1 MALNMDMTI
10 LIVDDSGTMRI
21 MFKQMLQKAGF
32 KNFVV
37 AINGEDAIE
46 KLKDATVDVV
56 VSDWNMPK
64 MDGLELLK
72 WLREQD
78 KYKSLPFIMAT
89 AQGDKTQQAIVK
101 DAGGNNH
108 IAKPF
113 DAGQIRKKIEEV
125 FGVDD
130 DEEEKYEREV
140 MDGKVLINVAHIQ
153 ITDHLIL
160 GILKHQIETGE
171 VVPDYFDLKTHCLP
185 GWNPVQDAIEQDSID
200 CAFVLAPIGMD
211 LFAFGSPIRLTL
223 FAHKNGSTF
232 VRNKNYDHRFDS
244 LQSFYKYK
252 VVNLPHKMSV
262 HNMLAFKFL
271 KELGLRPGVP
281 GKSSINVRFEV
292 IPPIKMGTVMKEND
306 DVAGFIV
313 AEPIASKSIALGIS
327 ELEYFSA
334 SRWENHPCCV
344 VVMQED
350 FIAQFPDAAQEFT
363 SLLVKAGK
371 FVENN
376 LELAAQ
382 IAVDFLDPKKA
393 IGLTPE
399 VLMRVLSLPQG
410 IKMND
415 LYPVIEDLD
424 TIQQYMFNKMGIGK
438 LIDLNEF
445 VDLRF
450 AEVACKS

>member
-1 MALNMDMTI
+1 
-10 LIVDDSGTMRI
+10 
-21 MFKQMLQKAGF
+21 MLTKAGF

-46 KLKDATVDVV
+46 KLKDATVDLVI
-56 VSDWNMPK
+56 SDWNMPK

-89 AQGDKTQQAIVK
+89 AQGDKTQQAIVL

-113 DAGQIRKKIEEV
+113 DAEQIKKKVDETFGEE
-125 FGVDD
+125 D
-130 DEEEKYEREV
+130 DEGGAYEREV
-140 MDGKVLINVAHIQ
+140 IDGKVLINVAHIQ

-171 VVPDYFDLKTHCLP
+171 VVPDYFDLATHCLP
-185 GWNPVQDAIEQDSID
+185 GWNPVQDAIEQEQID
-200 CAFVLAPIGMD
+200 CAFVLAPIAMD
-211 LFAFGSPIRLTL
+211 LFAFGTPIKLTL

-232 VRNKNYDHRFDS
+232 VRNKNYDPRFDS

-281 GKSSINVRFEV
+281 GKKSINVRFEV
-292 IPPIKMGTVMKEND
+292 IPPIKMGGVMKEND

-334 SRWENHPCCV
+334 SRWEDHPCCV
-344 VVMQED
+344 VIMQDD
-350 FIAQFPDAAQEFT
+350 FIEQFPDAAQEFT
-363 SLLVKAGK
+363 SLLVQAGK
-371 FVENN
+371 FVEQN

-382 IAVDFLDPKKA
+382 IAVDFLDPNKA

-410 IKMND
+410 IKMNN
-415 LYPVIEDLD
+415 LYPVKEDLD
-424 TIQQYMFNKMGIGK
+424 TIQQYMFNQMGIGK
-438 LIDLNEF
+438 LIDLDTF

-450 AEVACKS
+450 AEVACKG